1 MSERGLKERI
11 ESLREHGS
19 SDEEIVKLL
28 IAAGYHESDIRT
40 ALKAEESEE
49 KAGEVISLP
58 APAGEAVKSLAI
70 SAPQKKFL
78 PGFVALFSNALAL
91 YKKNALALTE
101 VYLPPV
107 IALALAAIF
116 SGAAHSTWPVL
127 RFVWGVLAG
136 LGYTVSFFL
145 ATIAVLAM
153 AMILNSEGM
162 SSEEAYWRS
171 LKKTGSYYWLLL
183 LEFLITLGGL
193 VMGVLPAIIFGVW
206 FSLAIFLFVD
216 QEQRGINALLR
227 SKEYVTGY
235 WWGAFGRTLLMAF
248 IVLIIEA
255 IIGGAAGIFGQ
266 SVNYIVSLALQ
277 LVTVPF
283 SIAFSYVIYRALK
296 EMKPELAG
304 EPVKGNK
311 HFFIFSAWLGVVSP
325 LIILSLAAII
335 AARYGRLP
343 L

>member
-1 MSERGLKERI
+1 MSERSLEERI

-78 PGFVALFSNALAL
+78 PGFIALFSNALAL
-91 YKKNALALTE
+91 YKKNALTLAE
-101 VYLPPV
+101 VYLLPV
-107 IALALAAIF
+107 IALALTTIF
-116 SGAAHSTWPVL
+116 FGAAHSTWPVL
-127 RFVWGVLAG
+127 RFVWGTLAG
-136 LGYTVSFFL
+136 LGYVVSFFL
-145 ATIAVLAM
+145 AAMAVLAV
-153 AMILNSEGM
+153 ATIFNSDGM

-171 LKKTGSYYWLLL
+171 LKKIGPYYWLLL
-183 LEFLITLGGL
+183 LEFLITLGGM

-206 FSLAIFLFVD
+206 FSMAIFIFVD

-235 WWGAFGRTLLMAF
+235 WWGVFGRTLLMAF

-255 IIGGAAGIFGQ
+255 IIGGAAGVFGQ
-266 SVNYIVSLALQ
+266 SVNYMVSLALQ
-277 LVTVPF
+277 LITVPF
-283 SIAFSYVIYRALK
+283 SIAFSYTIYKALK
-296 EMKPELAG
+296 EMKPELVG
-304 EPVKGNK
+304 EPVKGNRS
-311 HFFIFSAWLGVVSP
+311 FFLFSAWLGVASP
-325 LIILSLAAII
+325 IIVLSLAAII
-335 AARYGRLP
+335 AVHYGRLP

>member
-1 MSERGLKERI
+1 MSERNLEERI
-11 ESLREHGS
+11 ESLRERGS

-40 ALKAEESEE
+40 ALEAEEPEE
-49 KAGEVISLP
+49 KAGEVIRLP
-58 APAGEAVKSLAI
+58 APAREAVKILAI

-78 PGFVALFSNALAL
+78 PGFIALFSNALAL
-91 YKKNALALTE
+91 YKKNALALAE
-101 VYLPPV
+101 VYLLPV
-107 IALALAAIF
+107 IALALTTIF
-116 SGAAHSTWPVL
+116 FGAAHSTWPVL
-127 RFVWGVLAG
+127 RFVWGTLAG
-136 LGYTVSFFL
+136 LGYVVSFFL
-145 ATIAVLAM
+145 AAMAVLAV
-153 AMILNSEGM
+153 ATILNSDGM

-171 LKKTGSYYWLLL
+171 LKKIGPYYWLLL

-193 VMGVLPAIIFGVW
+193 VMGVLPAIVFSVW
-206 FSLAIFLFVD
+206 FSVAIFLFVD
-216 QEQRGINALLR
+216 QEQHGINALLR

-235 WWGAFGRTLLMAF
+235 WWGVFGRTLLMAF

-255 IIGGAAGIFGQ
+255 IVGGAAGVFGQ

-283 SIAFSYVIYRALK
+283 SIAFSYAIYKALK

-304 EPVKGNK
+304 EPVKGNRS
-311 HFFIFSAWLGVVSP
+311 FFLFSAWLGVISP

-335 AARYGRLP
+335 AAHYGRLP

>member
-1 MSERGLKERI
+1 MEERI
-11 ESLREHGS
+11 ESLRERGL

-28 IAAGYHESDIRT
+28 IAAGYHESEIRA
-40 ALKAEESEE
+40 ALEAEEPEE

-70 SAPQKKFL
+70 SAPQKNFL
-78 PGFVALFSNALAL
+78 PGFIALFSNALVL
-91 YKKNALALTE
+91 YKKNALALAE
-101 VYLPPV
+101 VYLLPV
-107 IALALAAIF
+107 IALALTTIF
-116 SGAAHSTWPVL
+116 FGAAHSTWPVL
-127 RFVWGVLAG
+127 RFVWGTLAG
-136 LGYTVSFFL
+136 LGYVVSFFL
-145 ATIAVLAM
+145 AAMAVLAV
-153 AMILNSEGM
+153 ATIFNSDGM
-162 SSEEAYWRS
+162 SSEEAYWRA
-171 LKKTGSYYWLLL
+171 LKKIGPYYWLLL

-206 FSLAIFLFVD
+206 FSMAIFIFVD

-235 WWGAFGRTLLMAF
+235 WWGVFGRTLLMAF
-248 IVLIIEA
+248 IVLMIEA
-255 IIGGAAGIFGQ
+255 IVGGAAGIFGQ

-283 SIAFSYVIYRALK
+283 SIAFSYTIYKALK

-304 EPVKGNK
+304 EPVKGNRS
-311 HFFIFSAWLGVVSP
+311 FFLFSAWLGVISP